1 MTRRRSNVLPL
12 RPGASNKPIT
22 TRPLSDR
29 ERLVTEKFLAAQD
42 SVIAQAN
49 AAADVFIRLLMRE
62 AGLEVDEGWMFN
74 RHKMRWEKHPVPAD
88 A

>member
-1 MTRRRSNVLPL
+1 MARRRSNVLPI
-12 RPGASNKPIT
+12 RPSRAIT
-22 TRPLSDR
+22 TQPLTDAQ
-29 ERLVTEKFLAAQD
+29 RLVIEKFLAAQD

-62 AGLEVDEGWMFN
+62 GELDPDQGWMFN
-74 RHKMRWEKHPVPAD
+74 RQKMRWEKHPVPAD